1 MSETQNKIKV
11 KINELR
17 KLHSELDIEISK
29 IVKVIP
35 VDQVMLQRI
44 KKKKLKLKD
53 EISKLISN
61 NPEKKRQLE
70 MSGQNVASVV
80 PVMAGKN
87 LHNTKYLSSKKEKG
101 HLISDRYLDTE

>member
-1 MSETQNKIKV
+1 MSETHNKIKE

-53 EISKLISN
+53 EISKL
-61 NPEKKRQLE
+61 
-70 MSGQNVASVV
+70 
-80 PVMAGKN
+80 
-87 LHNTKYLSSKKEKG
+87 SS
-101 HLISDRYLDTE
+101 HILPDIIA

>member
-1 MSETQNKIKV
+1 MSEERNKIKA

-53 EISKLISN
+53 EISKL
-61 NPEKKRQLE
+61 
-70 MSGQNVASVV
+70 
-80 PVMAGKN
+80 
-87 LHNTKYLSSKKEKG
+87 SS
-101 HLISDRYLDTE
+101 HILPDIIA

>member
-1 MSETQNKIKV
+1 MSETQNKIKE
-11 KINELR
+11 KINDLR

-53 EISKLISN
+53 EISKL
-61 NPEKKRQLE
+61 
-70 MSGQNVASVV
+70 
-80 PVMAGKN
+80 
-87 LHNTKYLSSKKEKG
+87 SS
-101 HLISDRYLDTE
+101 HILPDIIA

>member
-1 MSETQNKIKV
+1 MSEEQNKLKT

-29 IVKVIP
+29 IVRVIP

-53 EISKLISN
+53 EISKL
-61 NPEKKRQLE
+61 
-70 MSGQNVASVV
+70 
-80 PVMAGKN
+80 
-87 LHNTKYLSSKKEKG
+87 SS
-101 HLISDRYLDTE
+101 HILPDIIA

>member
-1 MSETQNKIKV
+1 MSEEQNKLKA

-53 EISKLISN
+53 EISKL
-61 NPEKKRQLE
+61 
-70 MSGQNVASVV
+70 
-80 PVMAGKN
+80 
-87 LHNTKYLSSKKEKG
+87 SS
-101 HLISDRYLDTE
+101 HILPDIIA

>member
-1 MSETQNKIKV
+1 MSEEQNKIKA
-11 KINELR
+11 KINELK

-53 EISKLISN
+53 EISKL
-61 NPEKKRQLE
+61 
-70 MSGQNVASVV
+70 
-80 PVMAGKN
+80 
-87 LHNTKYLSSKKEKG
+87 SS
-101 HLISDRYLDTE
+101 HMLPDIIA

>member
-1 MSETQNKIKV
+1 MSETQNKIKK
-11 KINELR
+11 KINDLR

-53 EISKLISN
+53 EISKL
-61 NPEKKRQLE
+61 
-70 MSGQNVASVV
+70 
-80 PVMAGKN
+80 
-87 LHNTKYLSSKKEKG
+87 SS
-101 HLISDRYLDTE
+101 HILPDIIA

>member
-1 MSETQNKIKV
+1 MSEEQNKIKT
-11 KINELR
+11 KINALR

-53 EISKLISN
+53 EISKL
-61 NPEKKRQLE
+61 
-70 MSGQNVASVV
+70 
-80 PVMAGKN
+80 
-87 LHNTKYLSSKKEKG
+87 SS
-101 HLISDRYLDTE
+101 HTLPDIIA

>member
-1 MSETQNKIKV
+1 MFEKQNKIKA

-17 KLHSELDIEISK
+17 KLHSKLDIEISK

-53 EISKLISN
+53 EISKL
-61 NPEKKRQLE
+61 
-70 MSGQNVASVV
+70 
-80 PVMAGKN
+80 
-87 LHNTKYLSSKKEKG
+87 SS
-101 HLISDRYLDTE
+101 HILPDIIA

>member
-1 MSETQNKIKV
+1 MSEKQNKIKA

-35 VDQVMLQRI
+35 VDQVMSQRI

-53 EISKLISN
+53 EISKL
-61 NPEKKRQLE
+61 
-70 MSGQNVASVV
+70 
-80 PVMAGKN
+80 
-87 LHNTKYLSSKKEKG
+87 SS
-101 HLISDRYLDTE
+101 HILPDIIA

>member
-1 MSETQNKIKV
+1 MSGEQNKIKA

-17 KLHSELDIEISK
+17 KLHSELDIELSK

-53 EISKLISN
+53 EISKL
-61 NPEKKRQLE
+61 
-70 MSGQNVASVV
+70 
-80 PVMAGKN
+80 
-87 LHNTKYLSSKKEKG
+87 SS
-101 HLISDRYLDTE
+101 HILPDIIA

>member
-1 MSETQNKIKV
+1 MSEEQNKIKA
-11 KINELR
+11 KINELK

-53 EISKLISN
+53 EISKLSSN
-61 NPEKKRQLE
+61 MLPNII
-70 MSGQNVASVV
+70 A
-80 PVMAGKN
+80 
-87 LHNTKYLSSKKEKG
+87 
-101 HLISDRYLDTE
+101 

>member
-1 MSETQNKIKV
+1 MSETQNKIKE

-53 EISKLISN
+53 EISKL
-61 NPEKKRQLE
+61 
-70 MSGQNVASVV
+70 
-80 PVMAGKN
+80 
-87 LHNTKYLSSKKEKG
+87 SS
-101 HLISDRYLDTE
+101 HILPDIIA

>member
-1 MSETQNKIKV
+1 MPETQNKIKE

-17 KLHSELDIEISK
+17 KLHSELDMEISK

-53 EISKLISN
+53 EISKL
-61 NPEKKRQLE
+61 
-70 MSGQNVASVV
+70 
-80 PVMAGKN
+80 
-87 LHNTKYLSSKKEKG
+87 SS
-101 HLISDRYLDTE
+101 HILPDIIA

>member
-1 MSETQNKIKV
+1 MSETQNKIRD

-17 KLHSELDIEISK
+17 KLHSELDMEISK

-53 EISKLISN
+53 EISKL
-61 NPEKKRQLE
+61 
-70 MSGQNVASVV
+70 
-80 PVMAGKN
+80 
-87 LHNTKYLSSKKEKG
+87 SS
-101 HLISDRYLDTE
+101 HILPDIIA

>member
-1 MSETQNKIKV
+1 MSETQNKIKE

-17 KLHSELDIEISK
+17 KLHSKLDMEISK

-53 EISKLISN
+53 EISKL
-61 NPEKKRQLE
+61 
-70 MSGQNVASVV
+70 
-80 PVMAGKN
+80 
-87 LHNTKYLSSKKEKG
+87 SS
-101 HLISDRYLDTE
+101 HILPDIIA

>member
-1 MSETQNKIKV
+1 MSETQNKIKA

-17 KLHSELDIEISK
+17 KIHSELDIEISK

-53 EISKLISN
+53 EISKL
-61 NPEKKRQLE
+61 
-70 MSGQNVASVV
+70 
-80 PVMAGKN
+80 
-87 LHNTKYLSSKKEKG
+87 SS
-101 HLISDRYLDTE
+101 HILPDIIA

>member
-1 MSETQNKIKV
+1 MSETQNKIKE

-53 EISKLISN
+53 EISKL
-61 NPEKKRQLE
+61 
-70 MSGQNVASVV
+70 
-80 PVMAGKN
+80 
-87 LHNTKYLSSKKEKG
+87 SS
-101 HLISDRYLDTE
+101 HVLPDIIA

>member
-1 MSETQNKIKV
+1 MSETQNKIKE

-17 KLHSELDIEISK
+17 KLHSELDMEISK

-53 EISKLISN
+53 EISKLRSHIL
-61 NPEKKRQLE
+61 PDII
-70 MSGQNVASVV
+70 A
-80 PVMAGKN
+80 
-87 LHNTKYLSSKKEKG
+87 
-101 HLISDRYLDTE
+101 

>member
-1 MSETQNKIKV
+1 MSEEQNKIKE

-53 EISKLISN
+53 EISKL
-61 NPEKKRQLE
+61 
-70 MSGQNVASVV
+70 
-80 PVMAGKN
+80 
-87 LHNTKYLSSKKEKG
+87 SS
-101 HLISDRYLDTE
+101 HILPDIIA

>member
-1 MSETQNKIKV
+1 MSEEQNKIKA

-53 EISKLISN
+53 EISKLSSN
-61 NPEKKRQLE
+61 ILPDII
-70 MSGQNVASVV
+70 A
-80 PVMAGKN
+80 
-87 LHNTKYLSSKKEKG
+87 
-101 HLISDRYLDTE
+101 

>member
-1 MSETQNKIKV
+1 MSEKQNKIKV

-53 EISKLISN
+53 EIIK
-61 NPEKKRQLE
+61 
-70 MSGQNVASVV
+70 
-80 PVMAGKN
+80 
-87 LHNTKYLSSKKEKG
+87 LSS
-101 HLISDRYLDTE
+101 HILPDIIA

>member
-1 MSETQNKIKV
+1 MSETQNKIKE

-17 KLHSELDIEISK
+17 KIHSELDIEISK

-53 EISKLISN
+53 EISKL
-61 NPEKKRQLE
+61 
-70 MSGQNVASVV
+70 
-80 PVMAGKN
+80 
-87 LHNTKYLSSKKEKG
+87 SS
-101 HLISDRYLDTE
+101 HILPDIIA

>member
-1 MSETQNKIKV
+1 
-11 KINELR
+11 
-17 KLHSELDIEISK
+17 
-29 IVKVIP
+29 
-35 VDQVMLQRI
+35 
-44 KKKKLKLKD
+44 
-53 EISKLISN
+53 
-61 NPEKKRQLE
+61 